1 MSCVMFVAAMQQLVL
16 YVYLHVPLIWFGRIV
31 HNGLYRFPLLIL
43 YSFSTFLH
51 FCTPAYLH
59 RVLLMSYCFFIL
71 LLVMSL
77 SPESSHINCIIYP
90 FCHLSSSLV
99 TRVGASSLFDVCCL
113 KWLGWW
119 EYLLTK
125 SFWYFDES
133 HLISLVSYVMSCHMY
148 SFVDV

>member
-1 MSCVMFVAAMQQLVL
+1 MFCDVLCYVRCCYAAVCVV
-16 YVYLHVPLIWFGRIV
+16 YIYLHVPLIWFGRIV

-90 FCHLSSSLV
+90 SCHLSSSLV
-99 TRVGASSLFDVCCL
+99 TRVGTSSVFDVCALRFVWQLC
-113 KWLGWW
+113 
-119 EYLLTK
+119 K
-125 SFWYFDES
+125 SKLRILFCVTI
-133 HLISLVSYVMSCHMY
+133 LQK
-148 SFVDV
+148 

>member
-90 FCHLSSSLV
+90 SCHLSSSLV
-99 TRVGASSLFDVCCL
+99 TRVGTSSLFDVCLSVCVPCSCAG
-113 KWLGWW
+113 K
-119 EYLLTK
+119 YY
-125 SFWYFDES
+125 YFI
-133 HLISLVSYVMSCHMY
+133 H
-148 SFVDV
+148 